1 MELNKDRG
9 PIYSRYDRDRS
20 DNYSP
25 VTDYAAPPRTTEE
38 IEFILAHKI
47 TPTEAEPGDM
57 RPGASHRYQEGTT
70 PLPAF
75 LQLLSNSMT
84 PRAPNQAASLQN
96 RGQQQTPWTYQNRNA
111 RKNQVQS
118 KAALVGII
126 IWVLFII
133 VSMLIISFFGR

>member
-1 MELNKDRG
+1 MELNKERG

-20 DNYSP
+20 DNYSA
-25 VTDYAAPPRTTEE
+25 VIDYAAPPRTSEE

-47 TPTEAEPGDM
+47 TPTEADPGDM
-57 RPGASHRYQEGTT
+57 RPGTSRRYEEGTT

-84 PRAPNQAASLQN
+84 QRTPNQAASLQS
-96 RGQQQTPWTYQNRNA
+96 RGQQQTPWAYQNRNA
-111 RKNQVQS
+111 RKNQALS

-126 IWVLFII
+126 FWVLFML
-133 VSMLIISFFGR
+133 VSMLFNVLGR